1 MSLCI
6 KDIKVTSAVDARV
19 THVPMEV
26 VVLHVLTSSPSEQ
39 CPDHQTVFGASLP
52 QKELPLC

>member
-6 KDIKVTSAVDARV
+6 KDIKVTSAVDAHV
-19 THVPMEV
+19 THVPLEV
-26 VVLHVLTSSPSEQ
+26 VGLHVFTSSPSEQ
-39 CPDHQTVFGASLP
+39 CPDHQAVFEASLP